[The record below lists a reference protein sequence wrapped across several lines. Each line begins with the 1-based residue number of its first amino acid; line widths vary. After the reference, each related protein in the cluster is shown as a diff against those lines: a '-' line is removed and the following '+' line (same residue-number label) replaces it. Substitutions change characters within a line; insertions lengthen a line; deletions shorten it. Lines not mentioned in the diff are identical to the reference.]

1 MSIDQVT
8 PANLIYYDPD
18 QDLLPMVLANCNYTL
33 EVGKSTTI
41 NYDYA
46 AMETQLEERLLR
58 GKPRLET
65 MVSHIKLLQYHVVCK
80 NIP

>member
-1 MSIDQVT
+1 MTIDQVT

-18 QDLLPMVLANCNYTL
+18 QDLLPMVLANCNYAL

-46 AMETQLEERLLR
+46 VMETQLEERLLR

-65 MVSHIKLLQYHVVCK
+65 LVSL
-80 NIP
+80 